1 MLAITIH
8 NIPEGLAVGVA
19 LAGAFYGDA
28 VISLT
33 SALTLAVGIGIQNF
47 PDGAMVSLPL
57 YADGYSKSKSFWLGV
72 LSAVLELVSAIVA
85 FFLTEIFNTILPFVL
100 AFAGGTTIFVVVKDL
115 VPSSQSGK
123 YNLLATLAFV
133 LGFLIMMIMD
143 IAI

>member
-1 MLAITIH
+1 MAWRVVR
-8 NIPEGLAVGVA
+8 GF
-19 LAGAFYGDA
+19 GA
-28 VISLT
+28 
-33 SALTLAVGIGIQNF
+33 
-47 PDGAMVSLPL
+47 
-57 YADGYSKSKSFWLGV
+57 
-72 LSAVLELVSAIVA
+72 VSAIVA

-143 IAI
+143 MAI